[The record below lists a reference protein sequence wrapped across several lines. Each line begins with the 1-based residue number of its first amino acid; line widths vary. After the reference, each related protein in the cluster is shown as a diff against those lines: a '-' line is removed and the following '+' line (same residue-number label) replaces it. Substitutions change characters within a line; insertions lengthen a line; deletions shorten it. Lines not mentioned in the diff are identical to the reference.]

1 MSVARVLVV
10 DDDPDL
16 LALIEIQLKHHKH
29 IVATA
34 SSGPDALKLVVETG
48 APDVAVLDV
57 AMPAMNGFELFHA
70 FRELPIVAF
79 PIVFLSARVT
89 PRDVE
94 AGRAL
99 DAIYLTKPY
108 VMKALL
114 EAIDK
119 SLEST
124 SPSGEAWPTS
134 A

>member
-1 MSVARVLVV
+1 MARVLVV

-16 LALIEIQLKHHKH
+16 LALIQIQLKHHGH
-29 IVATA
+29 TVTTA
-34 SSGPDALKLVVETG
+34 SSGPEALSIVSDTG
-48 APDVAVLDV
+48 VPEVAVLDV

-70 FRELPIVAF
+70 FRELPIPAF

-99 DAIYLTKPY
+99 DALYLTKPY
-108 VMKALL
+108 VMNALL

-119 SLEST
+119 SLQAGQT
-124 SPSGEAWPTS
+124 QAAEAS
-134 A
+134 

>member
-1 MSVARVLVV
+1 MAHVLVV

-16 LALIEIQLKHHKH
+16 LALIEIQLRHHGH
-29 IVATA
+29 AVWTAPSGPEALAIVAER
-34 SSGPDALKLVVETG
+34 GVPE
-48 APDVAVLDV
+48 VAVLDV

-70 FRELPIVAF
+70 FREQPIDPF
-79 PIVFLSARVT
+79 PIIFLSARVT

-108 VMKALL
+108 VMSALL

-119 SLEST
+119 SLQ
-124 SPSGEAWPTS
+124 APT
-134 A
+134 ATAGNF

>member
-1 MSVARVLVV
+1 VARVLVV

-16 LALIEIQLKHHKH
+16 LALIEIQLKHHGH
-29 IVATA
+29 TVATA
-34 SSGPDALKLVVETG
+34 SSGPDALRLVGDSG

-70 FRELPIVAF
+70 FRELPIPAF

-108 VMKALL
+108 VMSALL
-114 EAIDK
+114 EAIQR
-119 SLEST
+119 SLEAASA
-124 SPSGEAWPTS
+124 GESVWPTS